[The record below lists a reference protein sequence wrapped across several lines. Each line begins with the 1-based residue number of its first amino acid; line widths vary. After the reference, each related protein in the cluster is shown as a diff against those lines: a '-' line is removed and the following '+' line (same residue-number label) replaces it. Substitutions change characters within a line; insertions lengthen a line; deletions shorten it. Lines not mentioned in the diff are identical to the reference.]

1 MWLDAF
7 LYKLFSVELGLGGI
21 DIVFSNLWYEI
32 VYMERTKLFLKTN
45 KTFIIFPLIILFYN
59 LSLVILNRFDEI
71 LFIVLIINPYLLCT
85 INAYPIKY
93 PFIRSYGRALIEDFL
108 YSRYP
113 NIPNGF
119 SPNNEHNHLFE
130 ISNPNK
136 IQPKSPIN
144 LNGSS
149 ILLLTFESAGSV
161 YFENNVRA
169 MTPFF
174 DRIYHEKTTIISNNH
189 FCLSPLTTPAHIA
202 LYFGSYAIPETKS
215 LLNLDLLSEHG
226 YTTIYLT
233 SVNLKLYGLY
243 DVIQSAGFHHILDQ
257 NILSCESDSDLLT
270 KGIDKLETIL
280 TNQKPFFLH
289 IHSANSHIPY
299 FIERKFSKENISND
313 KQRFL
318 LSIEQTDYIFEQIYL
333 YIKTKV
339 HNNLLTIIS
348 SDHGQAFGEH
358 NYWTH
363 GNGVIKEEINV
374 PLILNHPK
382 LHSISI
388 HFSTHFDLFPT
399 ILDLLGF
406 DYFNVLGYSL
416 FDKNRLDHHQCLLWD
431 GKPSRGAPTCFGLI
445 INNRKYKLDLLRNTC
460 FQSDWNDQQEE
471 ELIQEK
477 RIYFEGLIG
486 VLAQYRGLIP
496 YRNLN
501 EKLFNR
507 SKPRILLVT
516 PTIWEID
523 AMKSSFDLQNQY
535 EFLITDE
542 NLNDFTKPWKLAFYN
557 VFNNLDKTIDIYR
570 NRIDAV
576 IGTGDFY
583 GSIFS
588 AYISSKLGLPGPSVR
603 SMIILGHKYY
613 SRQFQRSIIPEAV
626 PNFDLINPF
635 SIKKSKELDYPFF
648 VKPVKG
654 TMSILA
660 QMVNNFGE
668 LEKACRLS
676 YRYMF
681 SALIWYRPFN
691 QFLSKYK
698 LDQISALNFIAES
711 CLSGTQVTVEGFIQN
726 GFVTIMGIVDSIMY
740 PGTIS
745 FQSFQ
750 YPSSLK
756 DDIQNRMI
764 DMSIRLMSKSDL
776 NYSCF
781 NIEMFYN
788 ESNDTISIIEINPR
802 MSYQFSDLFQRVD
815 GMSSFQIQLELSIN
829 KKDVKWISRSGI
841 DKVAASFVMRLFN
854 DVRVLQIPDQI
865 QIDHVRS
872 LYPGTNVKILCH
884 NGQRLSDNDQDIG
897 SYRYGIVNMSA
908 QTWDNL
914 YQAYQHVQTL
924 LTFQFY
930 PV

>member
-59 LSLVILNRFDEI
+59 LSLVTLNRFDEI

-119 SPNNEHNHLFE
+119 CPNNEHNHLFE

-169 MTPFF
+169 ITPFF
-174 DRIYHEKTTIISNNH
+174 DRLYHEKTTIISNNH

-202 LYFGSYAIPETKS
+202 LYFGSYTIPETKS

-280 TNQKPFFLH
+280 TNQKPFSLH

-299 FIERKFSKENISND
+299 FIERKFTEENISND
-313 KQRFL
+313 RQRFL

-363 GNGVIKEEINV
+363 GNGVIKEQINV

-382 LHSISI
+382 LYSKSID
-388 HFSTHFDLFPT
+388 FSTHFDIFPT
-399 ILDLLGF
+399 ILD
-406 DYFNVLGYSL
+406 YT
-416 FDKNRLDHHQCLLWD
+416 W
-431 GKPSRGAPTCFGLI
+431 
-445 INNRKYKLDLLRNTC
+445 
-460 FQSDWNDQQEE
+460 
-471 ELIQEK
+471 
-477 RIYFEGLIG
+477 
-486 VLAQYRGLIP
+486 
-496 YRNLN
+496 
-501 EKLFNR
+501 
-507 SKPRILLVT
+507 
-516 PTIWEID
+516 
-523 AMKSSFDLQNQY
+523 
-535 EFLITDE
+535 
-542 NLNDFTKPWKLAFYN
+542 
-557 VFNNLDKTIDIYR
+557 
-570 NRIDAV
+570 
-576 IGTGDFY
+576 
-583 GSIFS
+583 
-588 AYISSKLGLPGPSVR
+588 
-603 SMIILGHKYY
+603 
-613 SRQFQRSIIPEAV
+613 
-626 PNFDLINPF
+626 
-635 SIKKSKELDYPFF
+635 
-648 VKPVKG
+648 
-654 TMSILA
+654 
-660 QMVNNFGE
+660 
-668 LEKACRLS
+668 
-676 YRYMF
+676 
-681 SALIWYRPFN
+681 
-691 QFLSKYK
+691 
-698 LDQISALNFIAES
+698 
-711 CLSGTQVTVEGFIQN
+711 
-726 GFVTIMGIVDSIMY
+726 
-740 PGTIS
+740 
-745 FQSFQ
+745 
-750 YPSSLK
+750 
-756 DDIQNRMI
+756 
-764 DMSIRLMSKSDL
+764 IRLL
-776 NYSCF
+776 
-781 NIEMFYN
+781 
-788 ESNDTISIIEINPR
+788 
-802 MSYQFSDLFQRVD
+802 
-815 GMSSFQIQLELSIN
+815 
-829 KKDVKWISRSGI
+829 
-841 DKVAASFVMRLFN
+841 
-854 DVRVLQIPDQI
+854 
-865 QIDHVRS
+865 
-872 LYPGTNVKILCH
+872 
-884 NGQRLSDNDQDIG
+884 
-897 SYRYGIVNMSA
+897 
-908 QTWDNL
+908 
-914 YQAYQHVQTL
+914 
-924 LTFQFY
+924 
-930 PV
+930 